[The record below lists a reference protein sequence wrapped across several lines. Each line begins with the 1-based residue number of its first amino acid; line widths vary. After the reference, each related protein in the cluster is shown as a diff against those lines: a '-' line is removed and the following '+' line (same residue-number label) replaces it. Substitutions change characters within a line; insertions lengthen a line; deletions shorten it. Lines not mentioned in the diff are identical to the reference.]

1 MDKKRIAAFSLLA
14 HINNSKTGINDMG
27 DIFIPLVKRVL
38 SQMNYEGFNRGA
50 SLNEIKTK
58 VDELYRLD
66 IPFPLLKIMVT
77 KIAAEE
83 NQDGD
88 VNFEYFKDGSF
99 LIKNF
104 VFADYEEVIQDQEYE
119 IKFVQES
126 YESYL
131 RINNIEISSQA
142 TIFEFLD
149 SNRLA
154 LSQYFANKL
163 VQQPIKEFSHQAN
176 FINSVRDI
184 PKVYNILRKIYLG
197 SMISSYL
204 EVDYGNIEK
213 DVEFLLDTNFVVGI
227 LDLNSIESTHTCRK
241 IVEICQRLGYKLS
254 ILDFTIEET
263 EALLAR
269 TAENYDVTFLAKKV
283 DPESI
288 YNACD
293 RRKLKKTDL
302 QLIASGLKDTIFRE
316 YKINLIP
323 NTTKYRNKARFSP
336 EFRKFKEI
344 RTTEFSALHDATAL
358 IYVQEKRGKRITNF
372 QDSNCWFVTNVSHAL
387 SHFKENN
394 YLPEIIRA
402 EDLVNLLWLTNPLV
416 KTDETVELG
425 LTRLV
430 SCAISNSL
438 PSARVIKELDENIQ
452 KYASDKVEARD
463 IVRIANVIADKTIS
477 NLEQLNKTARE
488 NPEEFVR
495 KLQSISDNEK
505 RLEENRKKEL
515 NDLLLQIRE
524 DADAKLKGTIDELKS
539 AHSKDLDSIR
549 TALQDEF
556 TKKIVDQQLIDKKD
570 LLEAINNSFGPL
582 QKVKDSYDN
591 HAEKNANWVLF
602 FLIIVPIIIICG
614 IYFKIGWSKIEPW
627 TFLLVFLPTI
637 LSYSYFAINKKELS
651 IKSLWEDL
659 IEIKKARYYK
669 KHNFDLS
676 QYEETK
682 KNIEDLKR
690 EINILLDH
698 QSGPFN

>member
-1 MDKKRIAAFSLLA
+1 
-14 HINNSKTGINDMG
+14 
-27 DIFIPLVKRVL
+27 
-38 SQMNYEGFNRGA
+38 
-50 SLNEIKTK
+50 
-58 VDELYRLD
+58 
-66 IPFPLLKIMVT
+66 
-77 KIAAEE
+77 
-83 NQDGD
+83 
-88 VNFEYFKDGSF
+88 
-99 LIKNF
+99 
-104 VFADYEEVIQDQEYE
+104 
-119 IKFVQES
+119 
-126 YESYL
+126 
-131 RINNIEISSQA
+131 
-142 TIFEFLD
+142 
-149 SNRLA
+149 
-154 LSQYFANKL
+154 
-163 VQQPIKEFSHQAN
+163 
-176 FINSVRDI
+176 
-184 PKVYNILRKIYLG
+184 
-197 SMISSYL
+197 MITSYL
-204 EVDYGNIEK
+204 EVDYGDLKK
-213 DVEFLLDTNFVVGI
+213 DVEFLVDTNFIVGL

-263 EALLAR
+263 EALLSR
-269 TAENYDVTFLAKKV
+269 TAENYDVTFLAKKI

-323 NTTKYRNKARFSP
+323 NTTKYRNEAKFSP
-336 EFRKFKEI
+336 EYRKFKEI

-358 IYVQEKRGKRITNF
+358 IYVQKKRGKRISNF

-416 KTDETVELG
+416 RTDETVELG

-463 IVRIANVIADKTIS
+463 IVRVANVIANKTIT

-495 KLQSISDNEK
+495 KLQRISDKEKSVEETRKNELK
-505 RLEENRKKEL
+505 
-515 NDLLLQIRE
+515 DLLLQIRE
-524 DADAKLKGTIDELKS
+524 DADAKLKETIDELKS
-539 AHSKDLDSIR
+539 EHSKNLDLIR
-549 TALQDEF
+549 TTLQDEF
-556 TKKIVDQQLIDKKD
+556 TKKLVDQQMIEKQNQLDTLIKAF
-570 LLEAINNSFGPL
+570 EPL

-602 FLIIVPIIIICG
+602 FIIIGPIILVCI
-614 IYFKIGWSKIEPW
+614 IYFKIGWSNIEPW
-627 TFLLVFLPTI
+627 TFLLAFIPTV
-637 LSYSYFAINKKELS
+637 LSYLYFAIKKKDFS

-659 IEIKKARYYK
+659 KENRQTRYNT
-669 KHNFDLS
+669 KHNFDIS
-676 QYEETK
+676 QYEESR
-682 KNIEDLKR
+682 KNIEDFKR
-690 EINILLDH
+690 EINNI
-698 QSGPFN
+698 PNR

>member
-1 MDKKRIAAFSLLA
+1 MDKKRIATFSLLA
-14 HINNSKTGINDMG
+14 HINNSKTGINDLG

-38 SQMNYEGFNRGA
+38 SQMNYEGYNRGA
-50 SLNEIKTK
+50 SLNEIKIK

-66 IPFPLLKIMVT
+66 IPFPLLKKMVT

-83 NQDGD
+83 NQEGD

-119 IKFVQES
+119 IEFVQES
-126 YESYL
+126 YESFL
-131 RINNIEISSQA
+131 KINNIDVSSQP

-154 LSQYFANKL
+154 LSQYFANKV
-163 VQQPIKEFSHQAN
+163 VQQPTIEFSHQAN
-176 FINSVRDI
+176 FINSVKDI

-197 SMISSYL
+197 SMITSYL
-204 EVDYGNIEK
+204 EVDYGDLKK
-213 DVEFLLDTNFVVGI
+213 DVEFLVDTNFIVGL

-263 EALLAR
+263 EALLSR
-269 TAENYDVTFLAKKV
+269 TAENYDVTFLAKKI

-316 YKINLIP
+316 YKIDLIP
-323 NTTKYRNKARFSP
+323 NTTKYRNEAKFSP
-336 EFRKFKEI
+336 EYKKFKEI

-358 IYVQEKRGKRITNF
+358 IYVQKKRGKRISNF

-387 SHFKENN
+387 SHFKENK

-452 KYASDKVEARD
+452 KYASDKVDARD
-463 IVRIANVIADKTIS
+463 IVRVANVIANKTII

-495 KLQSISDNEK
+495 KLQRISDKEKSVEATRKNELK
-505 RLEENRKKEL
+505 
-515 NDLLLQIRE
+515 DLLLQIRE
-524 DADAKLKGTIDELKS
+524 DADAKLKETIEELKS
-539 AHSKDLDSIR
+539 EHSKNLDLIR
-549 TALQDEF
+549 TTLQDEF
-556 TKKIVDQQLIDKKD
+556 TKKLVDQQMIEKQNQLDTLIKAF
-570 LLEAINNSFGPL
+570 EPL

-591 HAEKNANWVLF
+591 YAEKNANWVLF
-602 FLIIVPIIIICG
+602 FIIVVPIILVCI
-614 IYFKIGWSKIEPW
+614 IYFKIGWSNIEPW
-627 TFLLVFLPTI
+627 TFLLAFVPSV
-637 LSYSYFAINKKELS
+637 LSYLYFAIKKKDFS

-659 IEIKKARYYK
+659 KENRQTRYYS
-669 KHNFDLS
+669 KHNFDIS
-676 QYEETK
+676 QYEESR
-682 KNIEDLKR
+682 KNIEDTKR
-690 EINILLDH
+690 EINNI
-698 QSGPFN
+698 PNR